1 MITNHTIV
9 KQLKPT
15 FCRNESQMADE
26 FSILVKIT
34 DETLKTFQLCLNWSV
49 FLDEIFCVVFGVQV
63 AQAGAD
69 DVETTNSEMTSER
82 NPYFNLKQIQD

>member
-1 MITNHTIV
+1 
-9 KQLKPT
+9 
-15 FCRNESQMADE
+15 MADE